1 VNRNVARG
9 RSTREQLLQVATRL
23 FATHGYEGTSI
34 EAVLQESGASR
45 GSLYHHF
52 PGKEALFL
60 AVLENLDLRV
70 FAELD
75 AARAGIT
82 DPVDALRASCVAWI
96 RMAGRDREIQQIV
109 LTDAPAVLGWERFRQ
124 LDEQNVLG
132 EFRTVLAAAARSG
145 RLDPGHVD
153 VFAHLMM
160 AAVNE
165 TATLIARSA
174 DPVAALPAAE
184 AGFDEFLRRLLG

>member
-1 VNRNVARG
+1 LLDVLKAGAVEPLAGPQGVARHP
-9 RSTREQLLQVATRL
+9 ELQ
-23 FATHGYEGTSI
+23 
-34 EAVLQESGASR
+34 
-45 GSLYHHF
+45 
-52 PGKEALFL
+52 PG
-60 AVLENLDLRV
+60 
-70 FAELD
+70 
-75 AARAGIT
+75 
-82 DPVDALRASCVAWI
+82 
-96 RMAGRDREIQQIV
+96 GRDREIQQIV

-132 EFRTVLAAAARSG
+132 EFRAVLAAAAQSG
-145 RLDPGHVD
+145 RLDPRHVD

-165 TATLIARSA
+165 TAMLIARSA